1 MSNTRE
7 NVLSALRRNVREQYD
22 MPDLS
27 KLQPITFADP
37 VAEFIK
43 KTTTTAGAKLIEMQ
57 PGEDINIKVRE
68 AYPDAASIAC
78 NLPSVVGEASKLC
91 TPSVVGEASKLCIP
105 SEVGEA
111 SKLCIPSEVGE
122 ASKLCVNP
130 DTATVEELE
139 RIDVGV
145 IEGKI
150 GVAENACIWIPQ
162 QMKEKAVCFASQRL
176 VIVLRRSDIVNNMH
190 EAYDRI
196 AASSEYFQQYKFG
209 TFISGPSK
217 TADIESALVYGAQ
230 AARAV
235 TVVLVNS

>member
-22 MPDLS
+22 MPDLD

-37 VAEFIK
+37 VAEFIT
-43 KTTTTAGAKLIEMQ
+43 KTTTTAGAKLLEMQ
-57 PGEDINIKVRE
+57 PGEDIINKVRE
-68 AYPDAASIAC
+68 AYPDATSVAS
-78 NLPSVVGEASKLC
+78 NLPGLIAANAPALSMHF
-91 TPSVVGEASKLCIP
+91 
-105 SEVGEA
+105 
-111 SKLCIPSEVGE
+111 
-122 ASKLCVNP
+122 VNP

-150 GVAENACIWIPQ
+150 GVAENACIWVPQ

-176 VIVLRRSDIVNNMH
+176 VIVLRRSDIVHNMH

-196 AASSEYFQQYKFG
+196 AASADYFQQYKFG

-235 TVVLVNS
+235 TVVLFDS

>member
-7 NVLSALRRNVREQYD
+7 NVLAALRRNVREQYD

-27 KLQPITFADP
+27 QLKPITYPDP

-43 KTTTTAGAKLIEMQ
+43 KTTTTAGARLIEMQ
-57 PGEDINIKVRE
+57 PGDDLNALVRQ
-68 AYPDAASIAC
+68 AYPDAASVAS
-78 NLPSVVGEASKLC
+78 NLPAIVGEASKLC
-91 TPSVVGEASKLCIP
+91 STSVVGEASKLCI
-105 SEVGEA
+105 
-111 SKLCIPSEVGE
+111 
-122 ASKLCVNP
+122 NP

-150 GVAENACIWIPQ
+150 GVAENACVWIPQ

-196 AASSEYFQQYKFG
+196 AASSDYFQQYKFG

>member
-1 MSNTRE
+1 MSSSRDNI
-7 NVLSALRRNVREQYD
+7 LSALRQNVREQYD

-27 KLQPITFADP
+27 LLKPITFADP

-68 AYPDAASIAC
+68 AYPDATSVASNVPGVTA
-78 NLPSVVGEASKLC
+78 G
-91 TPSVVGEASKLCIP
+91 
-105 SEVGEA
+105 
-111 SKLCIPSEVGE
+111 
-122 ASKLCVNP
+122 VNP

-139 RIDVGV
+139 KVDVGV
-145 IEGKI
+145 IQGKI
-150 GVAENACIWIPQ
+150 GVAENACVWIPQ

-176 VIVLRRSDIVNNMH
+176 VIVLRRSAIVNNMH
-190 EAYDRI
+190 EAYQRI
-196 AASSEYFQQYKFG
+196 ATSTEYFQQYKFG